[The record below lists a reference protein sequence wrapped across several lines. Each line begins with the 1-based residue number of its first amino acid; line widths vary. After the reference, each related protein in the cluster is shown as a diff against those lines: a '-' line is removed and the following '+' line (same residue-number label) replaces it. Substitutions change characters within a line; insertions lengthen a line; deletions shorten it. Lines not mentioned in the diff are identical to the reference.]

1 MSKAM
6 ASNKRKYIL
15 IGLLA
20 IVVVYSLYY
29 LCLVYVSYYDAIPRK
44 VRHINRLLSIL
55 IVYGIGYWSFKKYNV
70 KWIRMLWNAIYFT
83 VVILLVLI
91 GLYDWSLGP
100 ASMQVRNIAKTLH
113 EFLISPVLFV
123 AILIINKT
131 LVKISDVKPG

>member
-1 MSKAM
+1 M